1 MLRSSTHRSRVIEPI
16 RAPEDIDKIR
26 KSLSEKSRDL
36 LFFDLA
42 TQTGLRTKELL
53 KLKAKGLFGL
63 KAGDLDAQRKP
74 SIRYHQGMFKKDFN
88 EVVKWLKLDLNQ
100 SFTRILKVLKC

>member
-1 MLRSSTHRSRVIEPI
+1 M
-16 RAPEDIDKIR
+16 
-26 KSLSEKSRDL
+26 
-36 LFFDLA
+36 LFFNLA

-53 KLKAKGLFGL
+53 KLKAKDLFGL

-74 SIRYHQGMFKKDFN
+74 SIKYHQGMLDGMLKKDFN

-100 SFTRILKVLKC
+100 SYTRILKVLKH

>member
-1 MLRSSTHRSRVIEPI
+1 MEQMLHSATHRSRAIEPI
-16 RAPEDIDKIR
+16 RAPEDIDRIR
-26 KSLSEKSRDL
+26 KSLSEKARDL

-53 KLKAKGLFGL
+53 KLKAKNLFGL

-74 SIRYHQGMFKKDFN
+74 SIK
-88 EVVKWLKLDLNQ
+88 
-100 SFTRILKVLKC
+100 